1 MNVIEMYL
9 EGKEKIWYQ
18 SRKLAMKRLN
28 WEEFTLE
35 TTRRFNEMGFKDEV
49 EEFNKLLQEGSVKEY
64 QDRFEELRSLMLLK
78 KSPVAREL
86 LHLQFCERT

>member
-9 EGKEKIWYQ
+9 EGKAEIWYQ
-18 SRKLAMKRLN
+18 SRKLPIGSLN

-49 EEFNKLLQEGSVKEY
+49 EEFNKLLQEGSAKEY
-64 QDRFEELRSLMLLK
+64 QERLEY
-78 KSPVAREL
+78 ARP
-86 LHLQFCERT
+86 